1 MSILNKIRANN
12 IGFNIGRAVLSNSL
26 IIRSKAYQKAY
37 ENKIKKVIKNREGKP
52 PMSLDIGTTNACNS
66 NCIMCPHHLL
76 KEIGFM
82 NMNLYKKII
91 DNCASFGIK
100 AVVLSFFGEPLLDQ
114 TIDEKIKY
122 AKSKGLNVSFYS
134 NASLL
139 NRDIAKKL
147 IESGLDSITISF
159 DAYSKDTYE
168 KIRVG
173 LKFDKTNNNIINF
186 MALRNELNS
195 KKPTVSLV
203 LVELDENRKEIK
215 KFYAKW
221 KKIVNNINIIN
232 QRNWAGNLDKSSEK
246 SFHFKKQRR
255 WPCGFIWQKM
265 VVDWNGDVV
274 LCCDDWSHR
283 EVLGNLKNQN
293 IEDIWFGE
301 RLKKIREA
309 HLNGEFDKI
318 PLCQGCNKK
327 TIWWLLN

>member
-1 MSILNKIRANN
+1 MRGNN
-12 IGFNIGRAVLSNSL
+12 VGFALGRAFLSNKFIVNNAL
-26 IIRSKAYQKAY
+26 YKKTY
-37 ENKIKKVIKNREGKP
+37 EKKIKKVIKNWEGKP

-66 NCIMCPHHLL
+66 NCVMCPHHLL

-82 NMNLYKKII
+82 DMNLYKKII
-91 DNCASFGIK
+91 DNCTSFGINN
-100 AVVLSFFGEPLLDQ
+100 VVLSFFGEPLLDQ
-114 TIDEKIKY
+114 TIIEKIKY
-122 AKSKGLNVSFYS
+122 AKSKGPIVGFYS

-139 NRDIAKKL
+139 KPEISKKL
-147 IESGLDSITISF
+147 IESGLDGITISF
-159 DAYSKDTYE
+159 DAYSKEIYE

-173 LKFDKTNNNIINF
+173 LRFEETSDNIKSFIE
-186 MALRNELNS
+186 MRKAMNS
-195 KKPTVSLV
+195 KTPRLSLV

-221 KKIVNNINIIN
+221 KKIADSINIIN
-232 QRNWAGNLDKSSEK
+232 QRNWTGDLDKGSEK

-274 LCCDDWSHR
+274 LCCDDWNHR
-283 EVLGNLKNQN
+283 EVLGNLKDKS

-301 RLKKIREA
+301 RLKQIREA
-309 HLNGEFDKI
+309 HLNGEFEKV
-318 PLCQGCNKK
+318 PLCLGCNKK